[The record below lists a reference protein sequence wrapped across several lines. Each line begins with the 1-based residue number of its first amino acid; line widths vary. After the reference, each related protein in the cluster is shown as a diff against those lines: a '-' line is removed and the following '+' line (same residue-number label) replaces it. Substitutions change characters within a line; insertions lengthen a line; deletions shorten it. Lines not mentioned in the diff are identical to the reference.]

1 MCVAV
6 KLENWTLAR
15 GGVQLRYSALL
26 QNKDWAVGSIQYR
39 HRYEAQY
46 TAVWGVWGRGEV
58 DTVSN
63 ISGGEKA

>member
-1 MCVAV
+1 M
-6 KLENWTLAR
+6 
-15 GGVQLRYSALL
+15 RYSALL
-26 QNKDWAVGSIQYR
+26 QNKDWAVGSIQYG

-46 TAVWGVWGRGEV
+46 TAVWGVWGEM

>member
-1 MCVAV
+1 M
-6 KLENWTLAR
+6 
-15 GGVQLRYSALL
+15 RYSALL

>member
-1 MCVAV
+1 M
-6 KLENWTLAR
+6 
-15 GGVQLRYSALL
+15 RYSALL
-26 QNKDWAVGSIQYR
+26 QNKDWGVEGVLYR

-46 TAVWGVWGRGEV
+46 TAVWGVWGGEV